1 MEAKPR
7 PLIGALLG
15 ATTGLVVVVLL
26 AVLGVVP
33 PDQLVL
39 FGIVGVLTFVVAWML
54 TQRVA
59 LARTRFIV
67 VAVIAALLTG
77 FGLAGIPQFAG
88 GGSIE
93 GGCTAQGTSSLEP
106 PWVTPEGTSAMNP
119 FDVAPDDTVGWE
131 ATSGGAVITDWT
143 SAFGVNVGGFFVEFW
158 RGESEN
164 ADEDTEWSGEED
176 VASIVND
183 VEGASGITV
192 SGVVLLQGSF
202 SGDGGEC
209 SGAAYVRVAPES
221 AFDGWVLTTLW
232 IVLAI
237 LVILIIVM
245 IIVVRRSISAAD
257 KAPVG
262 PNGAPF
268 DDGFSAGTGGSGA
281 AFAAVGGAAA
291 GAAASDGET
300 PAERYDRD
308 MKHFDDL
315 EKQDDADEDARNRA
329 LHEQLE
335 DGRMDGDASMDSV
348 FDARALGDAL
358 EADSPDTGGAAG
370 GDDTDSGTKK

>member
-26 AVLGVVP
+26 AVLGVAP

-39 FGIVGVLTFVVAWML
+39 FGIVGVLTFLVAWML

-88 GGSIE
+88 GGSID
-93 GGCTAQGTSSLEP
+93 GGCTAQGSSSLEP

-119 FDVAPDDTVGWE
+119 FDVAPDDTVAWE

-143 SAFGVNVGGFFVEFW
+143 SAFGVNIGGFFVEFW
-158 RGESEN
+158 SGESEN

-183 VEGASGITV
+183 VEGASGIAV

-202 SGDGGEC
+202 SGEGGEC

-221 AFDGWVLTTLW
+221 AFAGWVLTTLW
-232 IVLAI
+232 IMLAI

-262 PNGAPF
+262 PNGT
-268 DDGFSAGTGGSGA
+268 DGFSAGTGGSGA
-281 AFAAVGGAAA
+281 AFAAAGGAAA
-291 GAAASDGET
+291 GSAAAADDET
-300 PAERYDRD
+300 PAERYERD

-315 EKQDDADEDARNRA
+315 EKQDDADEDARNKA

-358 EADSPDTGGAAG
+358 EADSPDTGEAG
-370 GDDTDSGTKK
+370 GDGPDPDTKE